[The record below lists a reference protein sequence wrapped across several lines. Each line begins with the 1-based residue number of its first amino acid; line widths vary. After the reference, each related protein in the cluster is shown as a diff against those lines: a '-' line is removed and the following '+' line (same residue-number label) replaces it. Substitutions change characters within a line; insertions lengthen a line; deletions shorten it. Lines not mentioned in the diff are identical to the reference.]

1 MLRANSLIA
10 CFFVAFGALAQS
22 GMIRIVEG
30 KLVDSQTQE
39 AVAFATIGI
48 VGSSLGSSSNAD
60 GFFSIKV
67 PAALNSDKLKIKISS
82 VGYDNVILENPLG
95 FQDIKMNPSITAL
108 KESIIFGSDLTPKG
122 IVKKAFS
129 RIKKNYN
136 TKAFLYKNFY
146 RHYCKE
152 DSVYGRLIEA
162 ATEVY
167 KRKGYKLQQPN
178 PGYKDEVRITQ
189 LRRSLDKTKV
199 SNTHLPI
206 ALYQILATDFVGFQ
220 TKTASA
226 LSFIIPGDVSV
237 LRQYFKQTNFT
248 LEGITHFDG
257 QEVYEISYRIK
268 PRDSVLSGTIQG
280 VTFSGLNGT
289 NPRVTFTGRL
299 FINTKDYAFV
309 KVETLRE
316 SARDTTI
323 ATVLYKKYKNKYYL
337 YHSIKEAR
345 QMLTNDE
352 KIVFPHW
359 SHIESI
365 TTDIQT
371 EKFEKFKGKN
381 PGREQMMNTPY
392 DSNFWND
399 YTVLKSTPLEDKI
412 VQDLSGGKSLH
423 EQFTYY
429 DSIER
434 TAVIGPQLSE
444 AAFNAQ
450 LKALKGTPVYI
461 DFWASWCGPCIAQMP
476 ASKVLNRKYQG
487 KVAFIYLLIDANAD
501 AWKNSMKLLE
511 LQDSVMRHHFRI
523 GTRSDAA
530 ILFEIKSIPRYIL
543 VDRNGNFVDLNAKRP
558 SDPELEKDFERLLA
572 EKRED

>member
-1 MLRANSLIA
+1 MLRINSLIV
-10 CFFVAFGALAQS
+10 CFFVAFGALAQN
-22 GMIRIVEG
+22 GMIRIIEG
-30 KLVDSQTQE
+30 KLVDSQSGE

-48 VGSSLGSSSNAD
+48 AGSSLGSSSNAE
-60 GFFSIKV
+60 GFFSLHV
-67 PAALNSDKLKIKISS
+67 PANLNTEKLKIKISS
-82 VGYDNVILENPLG
+82 IGYENVELVNPLG
-95 FQDIKMNPSITAL
+95 FKDIRMTPSTTVL

-136 TKAFLYKNFY
+136 TKPFLYKNFY

-152 DSVYGRLIEA
+152 DSAYGRLIEA

-167 KRKGYKLQQPN
+167 KRKGYKLQQPR

-206 ALYQILATDFVGFQ
+206 ALYQTLGTDFVGFQ
-220 TKTASA
+220 TKTTSA
-226 LSFIIPGDVSV
+226 LSFIIPGEVSI
-237 LRQYFKQTNFT
+237 LRPYLKQTNFT
-248 LEGITHFDG
+248 LEGITEFDG
-257 QEVYEISYRIK
+257 QQVYEISYRIN
-268 PRDSVLSGTIQG
+268 PRDAALNGLYNH
-280 VTFSGLNGT
+280 VTFS
-289 NPRVTFTGRL
+289 GRL
-299 FINTKDYAFV
+299 FINTRDYAFV

-316 SARDTTI
+316 SARDTTKT
-323 ATVLYKKYKNKYYL
+323 AVLYRKYRDKYYL
-337 YHSIKEAR
+337 YHSIKEAT
-345 QMLTNDE
+345 QMLTNDG

-381 PGREQMMNTPY
+381 PGREHMLNTPY

-412 VQDLSGGKSLH
+412 VQDLSDGKSLH
-423 EQFTYY
+423 EQFAYY

-434 TAVIGPQLSE
+434 HAFIDPQLNE
-444 AAFNAQ
+444 AAFNEV

-487 KVAFIYLLIDANAD
+487 KVAFIYLSIDASVD

-530 ILFEIKSIPRYIL
+530 VLFEIKSIPRYVL
-543 VDRNGNFVDLNAKRP
+543 VDRNGNFVDLNAKAP
-558 SDPELEKDFERLLA
+558 SDPDLEKDFERLLA